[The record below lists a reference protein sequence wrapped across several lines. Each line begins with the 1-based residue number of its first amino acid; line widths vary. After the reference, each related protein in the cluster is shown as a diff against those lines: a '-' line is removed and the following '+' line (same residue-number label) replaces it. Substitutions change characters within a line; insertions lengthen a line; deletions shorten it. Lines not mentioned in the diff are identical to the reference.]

1 MSPEQAANVT
11 NDGGTGRRTEDTSV
25 ATFRLDDDF
34 AQSQHATI
42 MMIDDEPIMMGVVQA
57 FLEVTGYRK
66 LTKIE
71 HSAEAVEKVRELR
84 PDVLLLAVTMSGV
97 SGFDILETLRAD
109 TDFTDL
115 PIIILTS
122 SANTAI
128 RLQALDLGA
137 NDFLS
142 KPVDPVE
149 LALRVR
155 NTLEAKGYRYQLA
168 HFDRLTGLPD
178 RHLFRDRV
186 DWAIARAQRERSK
199 LALLHVSF
207 EDFKRF
213 NDSFGPE
220 VGDDIL
226 KQLVKRLVSKL
237 RASDVVNRDAAE
249 DDAQTNVFRLGRAE
263 FSVLLPSIESIA
275 GAAVVGQRILAA
287 MSEPLNADGS
297 EVSLKPSIGISGF
310 PDDSDE
316 AATLVQLS
324 IAASSQ
330 AIAQG
335 GGRLQFYS
343 SAMNEASQQWLRM
356 ERDLRRAV
364 DGEELR
370 LLYQP
375 KVNVSNGTVVGAEAL
390 LRWPRPD
397 GIFVSPSDFI
407 SVAEE
412 THMILPIGE
421 WALREACRQAVQW
434 REQGVNIKI
443 AVNISAPQFFD
454 TKLAPLVQSILEE
467 TGLGPGML
475 TLEITE
481 SIVIDRLRQAL
492 TILGDLRAIGVEIS
506 IDDFG
511 TGYSSLGYLKRIEVD
526 EVKIDKTLI
535 ADVVT
540 SPKDRA
546 LAYAVTYLAHQFGFR
561 VCAEGVEDVN
571 QLNIVRKINC
581 DQYQGYLIN
590 RPLDPQT
597 FVDQYR
603 ERQSE
608 SPLDGR

>member
-492 TILGDLRAIGVEIS
+492 TILGDVRAIGVEIS